1 MCLPLVNP
9 KSVNCCIYLGRKGS
23 HGMKGGVDAGGGLD
37 ALVCKKLSAFEHA
50 RERQKLTVSFA
61 LPSIHGSTA
70 IHLSRPLNLIQGEEH
85 QKIVNF

>member
-1 MCLPLVNP
+1 
-9 KSVNCCIYLGRKGS
+9 
-23 HGMKGGVDAGGGLD
+23 MKGGVDAGGGLD

-70 IHLSRPLNLIQGEEH
+70 IHLSRPLNLIQGEEPKNCEFLKVLRKFPTIH
-85 QKIVNF
+85 RRLF